1 MLRNLSALSQKGS
14 HAMTTHAIIHLFALA
29 HAVVAL
35 ASRSLH
41 YYDDI
46 PLTLLTISMVAIISI
61 RHRMQLETI
70 VITILTAC
78 FLGYLAGIYGAL
90 WLHIVLR
97 NDLLA
102 PALTT
107 FLITEFTGW
116 CTYLLAMR
124 QGGKNNLFERWGSSS
139 LYIILIA
146 LLVLI
151 LRVGYMLILTHIEA
165 DKEIMYSELRR
176 LFSSSLAV
184 LFLISA
190 NTLGVHLYFR
200 YKHRLRPSWSHP
212 IWIMF
217 FLIGVS
223 SLTSWG
229 IIYSESFNT
238 AVTLT
243 FRAFFRLMIIVL
255 LVAIVCYALISL
267 AYHLIYSR
275 WELTQERSQ
284 RHLAQYQYSRF
295 KQQVNPH
302 FLFNSLNI
310 LNALVQEGE
319 NERAG
324 TFIRKLAGIYRY
336 MLRNEAESLVTL
348 REEIEFAGMYIDLI
362 KERFSDGLIIRQEI
376 PAEALSLQIVP
387 CSVQQL
393 LENATKHNIVSPD
406 EPLRITLRVEGEWLC
421 VENNLQPRISLR
433 SGSTHLGLKIISQQ
447 YSDICGREVRIEKKS
462 SSFRVELPLLKPTK
476 A

>member
-1 MLRNLSALSQKGS
+1 MLRNFSTTRETAS

-46 PLTLLTISMVAIISI
+46 PLTLLTISMVAIISV
-61 RHRMQLETI
+61 RHRMQLETT
-70 VITILTAC
+70 VISILAAC

-90 WLHIVLR
+90 WLRIVFR

-102 PALTT
+102 PMLTT

-116 CTYLLAMR
+116 CTYLIASR
-124 QGGKNNLFERWGSSS
+124 QGGKRPIYERWGSSS
-139 LYIILIA
+139 RYIILIA

-151 LRVGYMLILTHIEA
+151 LRVGYMLILNHIEA
-165 DKEIMYSELRR
+165 DTEIVFGELRR

-184 LFLISA
+184 LFLLSA

-200 YKHRLRPSWSHP
+200 FKAQIRPAWSHP
-212 IWIMF
+212 LWIML
-217 FLIGVS
+217 FLIAI
-223 SLTSWG
+223 SLLTAWG
-229 IIYSESFNT
+229 IIYSESLHTSSSPSFQ
-238 AVTLT
+238 AL
-243 FRAFFRLMIIVL
+243 FRLTISIL
-255 LVAIVCYALISL
+255 LVAIACYALISL

-275 WELTQERSQ
+275 RELTQERSQ
-284 RHLAQYQYSRF
+284 RHMAQYQFSKF
-295 KQQVNPH
+295 KQQINPH

-310 LNALVQEGE
+310 LNVLVQEGE
-319 NERAG
+319 NQRAS

-336 MLRNEAESLVTL
+336 MLRSEAESLVTL
-348 REEIEFAGMYIDLI
+348 REEMEFAGMYIDLI
-362 KERFSDGLIIRQEI
+362 KERFSDGLIIQQEI
-376 PAEALSLQIVP
+376 PSEALSLQIVP

-393 LENATKHNIVSPD
+393 LENATKHNIVSSE
-406 EPLRITLRVEGEWLC
+406 EPLKITLRIEEGYLR

-447 YSDICGREVRIEKKS
+447 YSDICGQEIRIRKDDTTFS
-462 SSFRVELPLLKPTK
+462 VDLPLLKSVK